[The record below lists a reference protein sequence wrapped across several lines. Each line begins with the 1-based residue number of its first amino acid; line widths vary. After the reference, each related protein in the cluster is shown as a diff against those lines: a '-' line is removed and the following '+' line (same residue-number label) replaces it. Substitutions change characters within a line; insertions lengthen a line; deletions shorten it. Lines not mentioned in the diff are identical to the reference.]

1 MTLLRNIR
9 NIFVIIM
16 EIDYHTLVEFLL
28 TLSIVLIRVSC
39 RLKRF
44 GEDLLKLG
52 EKKTRGQLNACT
64 FFLGG
69 GGTIQFWGGSP
80 AFPPLPP
87 TIGAPRKRCI

>member
-16 EIDYHTLVEFLL
+16 EIEYHTLVEFLL

-64 FFLGG
+64 FFFEGGNNTVLG
-69 GGTIQFWGGSP
+69 WKP
-80 AFPPLPP
+80 RLPP
-87 TIGAPRKRCI
+87 TIRAPRKRCI

>member
-16 EIDYHTLVEFLL
+16 EIEYHTLVEFLL

-64 FFLGG
+64 FFVGG
-69 GGTIQFWGGSP
+69 GGQYSFGVE
-80 AFPPLPP
+80 APPPP
-87 TIGAPRKRCI
+87 PPHN